1 MLLRN
6 AATSA
11 NAPSPAAKV
20 ARASPVTA
28 NAVADA
34 AAPAAKSKTIAQAAR
49 EAGVHVE
56 TIRYYERLGLIPRPA
71 PRGGLSAGYRHY
83 PASTIDRIRSIK
95 RAQDFGF
102 SLREINE
109 LYAMTAGNDSSC
121 GAMCAKVDQKVREI
135 EARIASLIELR
146 DELRGLVEQSARVG
160 PATNCKVFKAFQA
173 RS

>member
-11 NAPSPAAKV
+11 NAPKAAPR
-20 ARASPVTA
+20 AASASPVTA
-28 NAVADA
+28 NAVAA
-34 AAPAAKSKTIAQAAR
+34 VAAPAAKSKTIAQAAR

-135 EARIASLIELR
+135 EVRIASLIELR

-160 PATNCKVFKAFQA
+160 PATNCKVFKAFQD
-173 RS
+173 RG